1 MKNKLLKKLL
11 LPLALLFGSF
21 IYAQSVTGTV
31 SDASGPLPGVNVL
44 VKGTTTGSVTD
55 FDGNFAIDANNGDTL
70 VFSYIGYLTQ
80 EIVVSGTTVNVTM
93 VEDTAQLDEVV
104 VVGYGSTTKKEI
116 TSSVTKVGEE
126 EFNRGT
132 INNPSELLQG
142 KVAGLSIYNKG
153 GNPNEDAV
161 IRLRGISTVGSN
173 SSPLIVIDG
182 VIGASLN
189 NIDPSDI
196 ANMTV
201 LKDGSAA
208 AIYGSR
214 GSSGVIIVTTKKG
227 KSGTTSVS
235 YNGSV
240 AIASISNT
248 VDRLTGDQFA
258 AAGGTDLNSRTD
270 WLDLVTRDAI
280 SNIHNVAISG
290 GVDNTNFRVST
301 NFRDAQGILD
311 KSGFKQFNTRI
322 KASTLLLNDKL
333 KIDFNA

>member
-1 MKNKLLKKLL
+1 MKNKLLKQVWLL
-11 LPLALLFGSF
+11 CLLLFGGFVS
-21 IYAQSVTGTV
+21 AQTVTGTV
-31 SDASGPLPGVNVL
+31 SEANGPLPGVNIIE
-44 VKGTTTGSVTD
+44 KGTSNGTQTD
-55 FDGNFAIDANNGDTL
+55 FDGNYSLDLSSSNATL
-70 VFSYIGYLTQ
+70 VFSYLGYTTQ
-80 EIVVSGTTVNVTM
+80 EVAVNGQTSINITLQ
-93 VEDTAQLDEVV
+93 EDAAQLAEVV

-116 TSSVTKVGEE
+116 TSAVTKVDEE
-126 EFNRGT
+126 SFNKGT
-132 INNPSELLQG
+132 INSPSELLQG

-196 ANMTV
+196 ESMTV

-227 KSGTTSVS
+227 KSGATQIS

-240 AIASISNT
+240 ASATIANT
-248 VDRLTGDQFA
+248 VDIMSADEFIE
-258 AAGGTDLNSRTD
+258 AGGVNLGSKTD
-270 WLDLVTRDAI
+270 WLDLVTRNAI
-280 SNIHNVAISG
+280 TNVHNFAVSG
-290 GVDNTNFRVST
+290 GYDDTNFRVST

-311 KSGFKQFNTRI
+311 GSDTFEFV
-322 KASTLLLNDKL
+322 
-333 KIDFNA
+333 